1 MQTDEKAIAIS
12 HKNLKNLT
20 CAKKKKLVQY
30 FCACVGLVGDLH
42 RRTTTKTFQF
52 IERVAGYT
60 MDLLASL
67 HLDELPEQQTRISH
81 LAEALADDTD
91 LRLGFNA
98 CCSCAKRSPLMIECR
113 GCRLVKYCSIKCQQQ
128 DANFC
133 TAAAVAAVDE
143 EDHAMGH
150 SSVVC
155 ALLRLCQ
162 ADEDADNSNLTDT
175 TTDEAAQDRV
185 RSEYES
191 YPATL
196 ANVLLNVPCYKVML
210 ARCVHSKAKELVIHV
225 IGASV
230 DAELWGRETSELE
243 EVWDAYAD
251 ALQELVEANGLKTI
265 RLSMI
270 GPDCPSKAVVTERR
284 IPFTRKN
291 NSSSFC
297 HLIVTTYKDL
307 YSKKLF
313 QAHEQ
318 PLTKPDVIVFFNP
331 GFTCPDYSWDSALSC
346 VDYGTS
352 FLLTTNTEMEG
363 IGDCH
368 FLLERKLLPSLPPV
382 AAAIIGSDLV
392 DENSDVVFGENPFAG
407 SRVRQSGT
415 MANDLFVKSRWM
427 LAGVFAKPVHTSLSS
442 QRIDSKHVSP
452 EKDRPTKKLKS
463 EQNKKRTNPA
473 LI

>member
-1 MQTDEKAIAIS
+1 
-12 HKNLKNLT
+12 
-20 CAKKKKLVQY
+20 
-30 FCACVGLVGDLH
+30 
-42 RRTTTKTFQF
+42 
-52 IERVAGYT
+52 

-98 CCSCAKRSPLMIECR
+98 CCSCAKRSPSIECR
-113 GCRLVKYCSIKCQQQ
+113 GCRRVKYCSSDCRQQ
-128 DANFC
+128 DASIC
-133 TAAAVAAVDE
+133 AAAAVNE

-150 SSVVC
+150 SSVMC

-162 ADEDADNSNLTDT
+162 ADEDADDPNTDAT
-175 TTDEAAQDRV
+175 VDEAAQDRV

-243 EVWDAYAD
+243 EVWDAYAE
-251 ALQELVEANGLKTI
+251 ALQELVEANGLKSI

-270 GPDCPSKAVVTERR
+270 GPDCPSKAVVIERR
-284 IPFTRKN
+284 VPFTRKDD
-291 NSSSFC
+291 SSSFC
-297 HLIVTTYKDL
+297 RLFVTTYKEL

-313 QAHEQ
+313 QAREQ
-318 PLTKPDVIVFFNP
+318 PLTKPDVVVFFNP
-331 GFTCPDYSWDSALSC
+331 GFTCPDYSWDNALWC
-346 VDYGTS
+346 LDYGTS
-352 FLLTTNTEMEG
+352 FMLTTNTEMEG

-368 FLLERKLLPSLPPV
+368 YLLERKLLPSLPPV

-427 LAGVFAKPVHTSLSS
+427 LAGVFAKPVITSLSLE
-442 QRIDSKHVSP
+442 RMHSKHVAS